1 MTKLSSKIAI
11 TFANGAL
18 LCSPLASLNVEA
30 NHVSHKPFK
39 MVAPT
44 VPRKEEF
51 ILPEL
56 PEEEI
61 RPAEE
66 IKEIYYETEDAGAEA
81 FTEETSNY
89 QIAWE
94 GQKLTPQ
101 AGSVYGPSGQEVYYN
116 LDMSG
121 VVAIAHN
128 AGIEGEYW
136 VRDDGVKML
145 GSYIMCACGFD
156 VRPRGTIVETSLG
169 TGICVDTGTFAYTDP
184 YKIDIAVTW

>member
-11 TFANGAL
+11 TFANSAL
-18 LCSPLASLNVEA
+18 LCSPLASLNVRA

-44 VPRKEEF
+44 APRKEEF
-51 ILPEL
+51 VLPEL

-66 IKEIYYETEDAGAEA
+66 IEEIYYETEDAGAEV

-121 VVAIAHN
+121 VVAIAHD

-145 GSYIMCACGFD
+145 GSYIIL
-156 VRPRGTIVETSLG
+156 T
-169 TGICVDTGTFAYTDP
+169 
-184 YKIDIAVTW
+184 KKK